1 MYVISWKRGC
11 VYYNKQRC
19 SFQTKGYCGKMAKHE
34 KIILLIARLW
44 YCLFPAFAGRQAV
57 LRQCLDNRGK
67 NYRIRFTRLSASAT
81 ASPPPETAAVIVN
94 INTATADELAELD
107 GIGSTLAERIV
118 AYRETNGAFR
128 VPEQLMNV
136 EGIGEIK
143 FNSIKNYITVN

>member
-1 MYVISWKRGC
+1 
-11 VYYNKQRC
+11 
-19 SFQTKGYCGKMAKHE
+19 MAKHE
-34 KIILLIARLW
+34 KIILLIAAAVV
-44 YCLFPAFAGRQAV
+44 LFVSGFWLG
-57 LRQCLDNRGK
+57 G
-67 NYRIRFTRLSASAT
+67 RLSSGNVSITVEKIPDPVYAAGASAT